1 MNYYYLDANN
11 QPVGPAPLDEIH
23 RKAAA
28 GLISANPMIAPVG
41 TTEWQPLAGGGAAP
55 ATGFQFDRVLI
66 SAVAAV
72 LRAAGGALSSGFIN
86 ASLGKA
92 RQIGHY
98 AVTVGGPLGLVYA
111 IYIAVKAGSLLAFIS
126 GAALVLVLSCV
137 QFAAARFF
145 SANET
150 LLANT
155 PSRISSPALLECV
168 GLLALLGTVL
178 LPASAIVICVQNSI
192 WQPLVPALL
201 AAIFWLYFA
210 AIALHPE
217 SVNITVARGDAGEEA
232 IGLAAFLF
240 KAMLKILPLL
250 FGLLSVLG
258 CLAIALSFFGLGDWL
273 AQSLLSNLAPLLNH
287 FPFVADH
294 GFRGLGLIILSCLLP
309 FLGYVAFILASLPLD
324 LWRALLAVLGKLD
337 ALKR

>member
-1 MNYYYLDANN
+1 MSHYYLDAAN
-11 QPVGPAPLDEIH
+11 QPAGPLPLEEIR
-23 RKAAA
+23 RKATA
-28 GLISANPMIAPVG
+28 GEIPANPLIAAVG
-41 TTEWQPLAGGGAAP
+41 SDRWQPLVGGGVAP
-55 ATGFQFDRVLI
+55 AAGFQFDRVLV

-72 LRAAGGALSSGFIN
+72 LRAAGGALSPGFIN
-86 ASLGKA
+86 ASLGAA
-92 RQIGHY
+92 RQTGHY
-98 AVTVGGPLGLVYA
+98 AVTVGSSLGLVYA
-111 IYIAVKAGSLLAFIS
+111 IYIAAKAGSLLAFIS

-145 SANET
+145 SANDT

-178 LPASAIVICVQNSI
+178 LPASAIVICVQNGI

-232 IGLAAFLF
+232 IGLATFLV

-250 FGLLSVLG
+250 FGLFSVLG
-258 CLAIALSFFGLGDWL
+258 CLTIALSFFGLGDWL
-273 AQSLLSNLAPLLNH
+273 AQSLFGNQAPLLH
-287 FPFVADH
+287 YLPFVADH